1 MAVFGRAKAAVA
13 LRELLLIVVVLSL
26 CVAGLIRPKIAL
38 YGYIWFAITEPDV
51 MAFCEAKYPF
61 SMALGILTVIGGL
74 RKSSEWGA
82 AFRQPAVWALLLL
95 QIPIALSILFC
106 EGPFLAP
113 DRYNSYMRM
122 IVVALLIPVLI
133 ESGRD
138 MIQFLMTLAIS
149 EGLFGSR
156 FGLLGGGVLMRGSY
170 SSLYD
175 NNEIALVIV
184 MLLPICWYLRELLQS
199 RLLKTGLLVIMVTAA
214 PAVIMTNSRGG
225 SLALGAVVLALIL
238 RSRRRIALTIVLAL
252 AIGPAIYLMQDVYFK
267 RMDTIEHYQDE
278 ASAAGRIELWQAAI
292 KGFQDHPILGFGF
305 GQRNFQQFSPG
316 YLGKN
321 DRSVVHETYLQM
333 LVDSGIG
340 AFFLYVSLLFGTI
353 VWLGRSSRRT
363 RREYPGWQW
372 VPISLQV
379 SLIAFSVGALFYS
392 CQRLDLPY
400 YLIISAAAWKKVVQT
415 NMVYEG
421 EGQAERGDGQEM
433 EALQP
438 A

>member
-1 MAVFGRAKAAVA
+1 MAI
-13 LRELLLIVVVLSL
+13 RELLLILVVLGL
-26 CVAGLIRPKIAL
+26 CIAGLVRPKIAL
-38 YGYIWFAITEPDV
+38 YGYLWFAITEPDV

-82 AFRQPAVWALLLL
+82 AFRQPAVWGLLLL
-95 QIPIALSILFC
+95 QIPIALSIVFC

-113 DRYNSYMRM
+113 DRYSSYMRTM
-122 IVVALLIPVLI
+122 VVALLIPVII

-138 MIQFLMTLAIS
+138 MVHLLMTLAVS

-156 FGLLGGGVLMRGSY
+156 FGLFGLLGGGVLLQSGY
-170 SSLYD
+170 STLYD
-175 NNEIALVIV
+175 NNEIAVIIV
-184 MLLPICWYLRELLQS
+184 MLLPICWYLRELLQQ
-199 RLLKTGLLVIMVTAA
+199 RLLKTGLLVVLVTAA

-225 SLALGAVVLALIL
+225 SLALAVVVLALIL
-238 RSRRRIALTIVLAL
+238 RSRRRIALLIVLAL

-267 RMDTIEHYQDE
+267 RMNTIEHYQDE
-278 ASAAGRIELWQAAI
+278 ASASGRIELWGAAI
-292 KGFQDHPILGFGF
+292 KGFEDHPFLGFGF

-321 DRSVVHETYLQM
+321 DHSVVHETYLQM

-340 AFFLYVSLLFGTI
+340 ALFLYASLLFGTI
-353 VWLGRSSRRT
+353 IWLGRSARRT

-372 VPISLQV
+372 VPIALQV
-379 SLIAFSVGALFYS
+379 PLLAFSVGALFYS

-400 YLIISAAAWKKVVQT
+400 FLIMSAAAWKKVVQT
-415 NMVYEG
+415 NMVYAG
-421 EGQAERGDGQEM
+421 EGQAEPEDGQEM
-433 EALQP
+433 VALQP